1 MTSRARVLTALGA
14 YFCLA
19 AQALGLLHVL
29 VVRHATC
36 PSHGEMVHGA
46 AAAAPR
52 AADDTVQA
60 PVAAEAADDHCLA
73 VANRRRDLAAFFPVP
88 DLLPAPEVQPPALAP
103 AAAGEPRALPLLSL
117 APKTSPPASV

>member
-1 MTSRARVLTALGA
+1 MTSRARALTALGA

-19 AQALGLLHVL
+19 AQAVGLLHVL

-36 PSHGEMVHGA
+36 PSHGELVHGA
-46 AAAAPR
+46 AVSAPR

-60 PVAAEAADDHCLA
+60 PVTAEAADDHCLV
-73 VANRRRDLAAFFPVP
+73 VANRRRDLTALFPV
-88 DLLPAPEVQPPALAP
+88 LASLPAPEMQPPALPP
-103 AAAGEPRALPLLSL
+103 AAAGEPRALPLLIV